1 MTDKFLK
8 FASQEEAESVLFT
21 KTDEGGL
28 IPKGNFVAD
37 VVGVIYRPT
46 GKVINSDEGPIDEMA
61 PIPGWHV
68 NLRGPDADKFKQ
80 YEIEV
85 KTPVQFWA

>member
-1 MTDKFLK
+1 MSDKFLK
-8 FASQEEAESVLFT
+8 FDSREEAEDTLFD

-28 IPKGNFVAD
+28 IPKGNFVVD
-37 VVGVIYRPT
+37 MVGVIYKPT
-46 GKVINSDEGPIDEMA
+46 GKTLKTSEGPVPEMA

-68 NLRGPDADKFKQ
+68 NLRGADADKFPD

-85 KTPVQFWA
+85 ETPSQFWA